1 MDLAAGRV
9 EQDPDCP
16 HLFFDKFREDTLSDG
31 SVIYPLLEVTDSAL
45 VGPYNPDPYYLNEAY
60 VLARNPRVKLY
71 ALIEDCDGHD
81 VVTGA
86 YVGVPNLPGEK
97 PVFNWVSRSV
107 TAAAIEEAVK
117 AEYFGV
123 RVSVC
128 KCSGS

>member
-1 MDLAAGRV
+1 
-9 EQDPDCP
+9 
-16 HLFFDKFREDTLSDG
+16 
-31 SVIYPLLEVTDSAL
+31 
-45 VGPYNPDPYYLNEAY
+45 